1 MKSICVYCGSSASNE
16 AAYIDAGRDLGKLL
30 GESGQ
35 RLVYGGAS
43 IGIMGAI
50 ADATLAAGGE
60 VLGVMPNSLV
70 ELEVQHEGLTELIV
84 VNSMHERKAKMVEQ
98 SDGFIALPGGF
109 GTLDELFE
117 TLTWA
122 QLGYHDKPVGVLNVN
137 GYFDALFEFLNNA
150 VEKALVK
157 QKHLDMLHVSS
168 NSIEL
173 LEMMVQYEPPKLK
186 KV

>member
-16 AAYIDAGRDLGKLL
+16 PAYIEAGKNLGKLL

-43 IGIMGAI
+43 IGIMGTI
-50 ADATLAAGGE
+50 ADATLEAGGE
-60 VLGVMPNSLV
+60 VLGVRPNSLV

-84 VNSMHERKAKMVEQ
+84 VDSMHERKAKMVEQ
-98 SDGFIALPGGF
+98 SEGFIALPGGF

-122 QLGYHDKPVGVLNVN
+122 QLGYHDKPVGVLNVD
-137 GYFDALFEFLNNA
+137 GYFDALFEFLSNA
-150 VEKALVK
+150 VAKALIK
-157 QKHLDMLHVSS
+157 QKHLDMLHVAS
-168 NSIEL
+168 NSEAL
-173 LEMMVQYEPPKLK
+173 LAEMAKYEAPMIA

>member
-16 AAYIDAGRDLGKLL
+16 PAYIEAGKNLGKLL

-50 ADATLAAGGE
+50 ADATLEAGGE

-84 VNSMHERKAKMVEQ
+84 VDSMHERKAKMVEQ

-122 QLGYHDKPVGVLNVN
+122 QLGYHDKPVGVLNVS

-150 VEKALVK
+150 VAKALIK
-157 QKHLDMLHVSS
+157 QKHLD
-168 NSIEL
+168 I
-173 LEMMVQYEPPKLK
+173 PI
-186 KV
+186 